1 MIQADKQPRFQVC
14 HQEMLVNIVLTSG
27 DVLQEKRLLEK
38 AATMK
43 KKNEYLALG
52 AELKK
57 QPCNVKDQHKFF
69 QNQIIVINDNR
80 EDGVETENGEI
91 TNNLYHSHVYDEK
104 KDLINNILTYG
115 LRDKASI

>member
-1 MIQADKQPRFQVC
+1 
-14 HQEMLVNIVLTSG
+14 MLVNIVLTSG

-69 QNQIIVINDNR
+69 
-80 EDGVETENGEI
+80 
-91 TNNLYHSHVYDEK
+91 
-104 KDLINNILTYG
+104 
-115 LRDKASI
+115 